1 VRPVSTYPMPVL
13 AEEELAAARARLED
27 AEVRLLSG
35 SVVDP
40 AGVIRAKHVP
50 APRADAFHVSGM
62 GASPSWN
69 VFCVD
74 NAIAFTP
81 RFGVVGDLRLRADL
95 VALRV
100 LGGGLAWAPAEMF
113 DQDGTPAPFCT
124 RGLLRRTAAGLAE
137 RGLEAR
143 VGCELE
149 MVLTPSSG
157 GGWNAYGLG
166 ALLDVE
172 PFVLDLLAAAER
184 AGLPIEQIHAEYG
197 DSQLEFSISPSDPLT
212 AADHVVLARLI
223 ACRVARHHGVAVSFS
238 PLPFAG
244 GSGNGA
250 HQHLSLFLNGAPLL
264 SGGRGPYGLTDDGG
278 AAIGGVVAGLPELTA
293 VFAGSVLSPHRLQP
307 GHWSGAFAC
316 WGAENREAAVRLCA
330 ATPGN
335 PHGASIELKCI
346 DPSANPYLATAVF
359 LALALDGLAGAAPLP
374 PEVTVAPAA
383 LTPEEAARTGAVRL
397 PADQASALDVLEAS
411 ELAHRLLG
419 DDLLDALVA
428 VRRYEHDTYG
438 GQDVEA
444 VAEKLRYA
452 WSA

>member
-1 VRPVSTYPMPVL
+1 MPVL
-13 AEEELAAARARLED
+13 ADEELASARARLED

-50 APRADAFHVSGM
+50 AHRADAFHSAGM

-95 VALRV
+95 TGLRV

-113 DQDGTPAPFCT
+113 DQDGAPAAVCT
-124 RGLLRRTAAGLAE
+124 RGLLRRTVAGLAE
-137 RGLEAR
+137 RGLDAHL
-143 VGCELE
+143 GCELE
-149 MVLTPSSG
+149 MVLTPRSG
-157 GGWNAYGLG
+157 PGWNAYGLG

-172 PFVLDLLAAAER
+172 PFVLDLLAAADR
-184 AGLPIEQIHAEYG
+184 AALPIEQIHAEYG
-197 DSQLEFSISPSDPLT
+197 DGQLEFSIGPTDPLT
-212 AADHVVLARLI
+212 AADHVVLARLL
-223 ACRVARHHGVAVSFS
+223 ASRVARHHDVAVSFS

-250 HQHLSLFLNGAPLL
+250 HQHLSLSLGGAPLF
-264 SGGRGPYGLTDDGG
+264 SGGAGPYGLTDDGS
-278 AAIGGVVAGLPELTA
+278 AAIGGIVAGLPELTA
-293 VFAGSVLSPHRLQP
+293 VFAGSVLSQHRLQP

-316 WGAENREAAVRLCA
+316 WGWENREAAVRLCA
-330 ATPGN
+330 ATAGN
-335 PHGASIELKCI
+335 PHGASVELKCI
-346 DPSANPYLATAVF
+346 DPSANPYLAAAVF
-359 LALALDGLAGAAPLP
+359 LGLALEGLADDTSLP

-383 LTPEEAARTGAVRL
+383 LPAEDVTSTGTVRL
-397 PADQASALDVLEAS
+397 PEDQASALDALEAS
-411 ELAHRLLG
+411 ALARRLLG
-419 DDLLDALVA
+419 EEILEALSA
-428 VRRYEHDTYG
+428 VRRYELDTYG

-444 VAEKLRYA
+444 VAEKLRFA

>member
-1 VRPVSTYPMPVL
+1 MPVL
-13 AEEELAAARARLED
+13 AAEELATAAARLED

-50 APRADAFHVSGM
+50 ARRADAFHVSGM

-69 VFCVD
+69 VFCAD
-74 NAIAFTP
+74 NTIAFTP
-81 RFGVVGDLRLRADL
+81 RFGVVGDMRLRADL
-95 VALRV
+95 AGLRV
-100 LGGGLAWAPAEMF
+100 LGDGLAWAPAEMF
-113 DQDGTPAPFCT
+113 DQDGTPAPVCT

-137 RGLEAR
+137 RGLGAL

-149 MVLTPSSG
+149 MVLTPRSG
-157 GGWNAYGLG
+157 PGWNAYGLG

-172 PFVLDLLAAAER
+172 PFVLDLLAAADR
-184 AGLPIEQIHAEYG
+184 ADLPIEQIHAEYG
-197 DSQLEFSISPSDPLT
+197 DSQLELSISPTDPLA
-212 AADHVVLARLI
+212 AADRVVLARLL
-223 ACRVARHHGVAVSFS
+223 ACRVARRHDIAVSFS

-250 HQHLSLFLNGAPLL
+250 HQHLSLTLGGAPLF
-264 SGGRGPYGLTDDGG
+264 SGGAGPYGLTDDGS
-278 AAIGGVVAGLPELTA
+278 AAIGGIVAGLPELTA

-316 WGAENREAAVRLCA
+316 WGWENREAAVRLCA

-335 PHGASIELKCI
+335 PHGASVELKCI
-346 DPSANPYLATAVF
+346 DPSANPYLATAAF
-359 LALALDGLAGAAPLP
+359 LGLALEGLAGSAPLP
-374 PEVTVAPAA
+374 PEVTVAPGS
-383 LTPEEAARTGAVRL
+383 LTSEDAARTGAVRL
-397 PADQASALDVLEAS
+397 PADQGSALGVLERS
-411 ELAHRLLG
+411 DLARRLLG
-419 DDLLDALVA
+419 EEILEALTA
-428 VRRYEHDTYG
+428 VRRYELDTYG